1 MVAIVKIYKNDKKEE
16 SNMKQISKQMTINK
30 LAFLATSAA
39 FLLAGCVS
47 VPKLDEH
54 SVQTSPDINN
64 IYSLSGNMPQI
75 QTEKWWETF
84 HDTQLNELIV
94 QVLKNNSDM
103 KIAQL
108 NVEKSQQQIQ
118 LAKSAFLPEVDAGA
132 SLQREKLSENGLYP
146 PPLGGS
152 TINFSQLDLQTSY
165 TFDFFGQVSSLVKQ
179 ADNQKEGLILKEKYL
194 QLNLANQAVKLY
206 GYWQYLNEQQDLLKQ
221 QQDLATQVLALT
233 EKRLALGSGL
243 KEDVLSAQNNLKNV
257 QISLSQNQQNIKLT
271 EDALQLLAG
280 SYNISQLKKNSQ
292 ILENLKAPIDAVSS
306 NTVKNRPD
314 VAFYLSSIEAQRNYL
329 RSLKADFYPTISISG
344 QVGFQKIG
352 IGQLLRASNIFTDIG
367 PSISLPIFDSGRIK
381 GNYKVAGVDLNIVI
395 EQYNQAVLK
404 SFYDINDNLYKS
416 KTNWDVLEKY
426 NANFGNQTQTYKLNE
441 QRYKIGT
448 LSTLDWNK
456 TQVDYINNQIQD
468 KTNQYDYFTT
478 QVGLILSLG
487 GVAQ

>member
-1 MVAIVKIYKNDKKEE
+1 MN
-16 SNMKQISKQMTINK
+16 QISDTARKMKINR

-54 SVQTSPDINN
+54 MIHTSPDINN
-64 IYSLSGNMPQI
+64 IYSLTGNMPQI
-75 QTEKWWETF
+75 QTEKWWQTF
-84 HDTQLNELIV
+84 HDMQLDALID

-118 LAKSAFLPEVDAGA
+118 LARSAWLPEVDAGA

-152 TINFSQLDLQTSY
+152 TINFSQLDLETSY

-206 GYWQYLNEQQDLLKQ
+206 GYWQYLNEQQTLLTEQ
-221 QQDLATQVLALT
+221 QELASNIVSLS
-233 EKRLALGSGL
+233 EKRLTLGSGL
-243 KEDVLSAQNNLKNV
+243 KEDVLAAQNNLKNI
-257 QISLSQNQQNIKLT
+257 QISVAQNQQNIKLT
-271 EDALQLLAG
+271 EDSLQQLAG
-280 SYNISQLKKNSQ
+280 TYDVSNLSKNTA
-292 ILENLKAPIDAVSS
+292 ILQNLKAPIDSVSS
-306 NTVKNRPD
+306 NTVKDRPD

-329 RSLKADFYPTISISG
+329 KSLKADFYPTISISG

-367 PSISLPIFDSGRIK
+367 PSVSLPIFDSGRIK
-381 GNYKVAGVDLNIVI
+381 GNYKVAGVDLNIIV
-395 EQYNQAVLK
+395 EQYNQAVMK
-404 SFYDINDNLYKS
+404 SFYDINDNLYKA
-416 KTNWDVLEKY
+416 KTNWAVLEKY
-426 NANFGNQTQTYKLNE
+426 DANFANQTQTYKLNE
-441 QRYKIGT
+441 QRNKIGT
-448 LSTLDWNK
+448 MSNLDWSK
-456 TQVDYINNQIQD
+456 TQVDYINAQIQD
-468 KTNQYDYFTT
+468 KTNQYDYFST